1 MKPLS
6 LDLRERIVNALEHET
21 SSLIVAARFDVSG
34 SVVRKLRLKVERTG
48 SIEPVPIPGR
58 ERLIAGADE
67 DHLAEL
73 VREHP
78 DATLKVLCELLEA
91 EAGIVVSETTM
102 WRQLKRMDITLKK
115 TLHATERDRPDVV
128 EARQRF
134 FRRMWW
140 WHNRSLVF
148 IDESGVNLKDVLALK
163 QKGNLPSGLTTLDL
177 IEKADFDVAIEATP
191 TNIEHGE
198 PGLTH
203 IKACLEK
210 GAHVVTSNKGPL
222 VVAYEEL
229 SKLAERKGVR
239 LMFEATVGGAM
250 PLIKL
255 IKNDLAGNEILSIK
269 GILNGTCNYIL
280 SRMEAEK
287 LPYNQILAEAQEL
300 KIAEADPTYDV
311 EGIDSAAKLVILANL
326 LGMNARFEDVDI
338 TGITSITPEAFE
350 IAMEKDYT
358 IRLIAEVNKLA
369 GTLKVSPRLV
379 PLHHPLAVT
388 GTLNAVLIQTDMSKE
403 IVVMGRGAGKIE
415 TASAIISDL
424 VEIYRCR

>member
-134 FRRMWW
+134 FRRMLW

-148 IDESGVNLKDVLALK
+148 IDESGVNLSQTRAEGRAPRGQRLVDAVPGGRWENYTIIAGLRESGIIAPMMLPGAMNSERLRTWVRKSLAPALK
-163 QKGNLPSGLTTLDL
+163 RGDIVVWDNLSIHNDSQVAAL
-177 IEKADFDVAIEATP
+177 IE
-191 TNIEHGE
+191 
-198 PGLTH
+198 
-203 IKACLEK
+203 
-210 GAHVVTSNKGPL
+210 
-222 VVAYEEL
+222 
-229 SKLAERKGVR
+229 
-239 LMFEATVGGAM
+239 
-250 PLIKL
+250 
-255 IKNDLAGNEILSIK
+255 
-269 GILNGTCNYIL
+269 
-280 SRMEAEK
+280 
-287 LPYNQILAEAQEL
+287 Q
-300 KIAEADPTYDV
+300 
-311 EGIDSAAKLVILANL
+311 
-326 LGMNARFEDVDI
+326 
-338 TGITSITPEAFE
+338 
-350 IAMEKDYT
+350 
-358 IRLIAEVNKLA
+358 
-369 GTLKVSPRLV
+369 
-379 PLHHPLAVT
+379 
-388 GTLNAVLIQTDMSKE
+388 
-403 IVVMGRGAGKIE
+403 RGATLEFLPAYSPDLNPIE
-415 TASAIISDL
+415 RAWSKMKTILRKLKARTRDALTNALGTALHAITKQDCLGWFKHSGYTL
-424 VEIYRCR
+424 P